1 MKIKLKCKILIN
13 GLFPMK
19 NYKIDE
25 FEQKTGRYDE
35 KIISA
40 ENENYAFYAGGHL
53 IRSVYSVE
61 GEKGSFYEYFENDKE
76 IGLDIQNELYGDKR
90 KLQEFVLNYMD
101 KKISII
107 EKRLRLVTGICI
119 GLPIYITNI
128 YDKDNKFI
136 ARVGSVS
143 GRTSNLNIASYTN
156 EMKKVLSQRLR
167 FNITAKSL
175 EELEKKNSRYKRA
188 LNFYNDSFYVADTG
202 VRFTLLFSSLESLF
216 NLTGNKVKKN
226 IANYASK
233 ILFLKESE
241 EVIYKK
247 RLEDYYKIRSYY
259 IHGNNPKTINEEIE
273 FNLREIVRKVLLI
286 YWSISQSTFIKE
298 PKDVLTYLD
307 ENDRNTIDLQ
317 LQTFIKML
325 DVKEYSEFYNEVR
338 EKLLSGRR
346 NIM

>member
-53 IRSVYSVE
+53 ISSVYSVE

-136 ARVGSVS
+136 ARVRSVS

-167 FNITAKSL
+167 FNITAKTL

-233 ILFLKESE
+233 ILFLKENE
-241 EVIYKK
+241 EVIYRK

-286 YWSISQSTFIKE
+286 YWSISQSIFIKE
-298 PKDVLTYLD
+298 PKDVLAYLD

-317 LQTFIKML
+317 LQIFIKML